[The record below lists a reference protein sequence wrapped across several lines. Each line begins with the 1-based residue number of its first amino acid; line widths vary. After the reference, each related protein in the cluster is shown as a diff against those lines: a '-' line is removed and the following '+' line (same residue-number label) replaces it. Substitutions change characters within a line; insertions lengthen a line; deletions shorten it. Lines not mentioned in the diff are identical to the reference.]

1 MAVRMIKKSW
11 WVDFRANHM
20 RYRKRSP
27 ENSRTGAQAFE
38 AMLRQKLAR
47 GESIEDIEKKAEQEQ
62 TFAEFAEKWHAE
74 YVVPNN
80 KHSEQRSKR
89 YVLNSALI
97 PFFGHLPVGK
107 ITTYHTEQFKAAWV
121 KKGVSNKTIKNY
133 LTVLNKCL
141 STAYDWLELKG
152 APPKIKWPKCN
163 PTSPDFLSADEC
175 EMLLSHANGT
185 VREMILTALRTGMRQ
200 GELKGL
206 QWSSID
212 WENRSIVVRHSQDD
226 RMKMLVAPKSNR
238 VRHIPIDADVYE
250 MLFNR
255 KRGTG
260 RVFVDADEEPFDYHR
275 MERRLTKACKD
286 AGLRKIGWHT
296 LRHTFTSQL
305 LVRGVP
311 ITAAQQLLGHAN
323 ITTTMRYAHLAPST
337 LREAIDLLNPKSLAN
352 ADFGQPVGNQWLE
365 TQRKEATQKSLVTKN
380 L

>member
-163 PTSPDFLSADEC
+163 PTSPDFLSADKC

-206 QWSSID
+206 QF
-212 WENRSIVVRHSQDD
+212 
-226 RMKMLVAPKSNR
+226 
-238 VRHIPIDADVYE
+238 PIDADVYE